1 MEHSRVDRTQA
12 ARILFHMEHNTLS
25 SVKLG
30 LVMKRLLH
38 ANNISQNQLAI
49 LTGIPRNTLNRKIN
63 GGVFDFD
70 ELTKIAS
77 VLKKKLSS
85 IIALAE
91 EQDS

>member
-1 MEHSRVDRTQA
+1 
-12 ARILFHMEHNTLS
+12 
-25 SVKLG
+25 
-30 LVMKRLLH
+30 MKRLLH
-38 ANNISQNQLAI
+38 DGNISQNQLAI

-70 ELTKIAS
+70 ELTKVAS

-91 EQDS
+91 REQES